1 MKDTGNIL
9 VSLKLIFEK
18 LAVFIPSIHSFPPK
32 VELVIEPDAVY
43 IIFLSNQLEEVK
55 LLRQSL
61 NVIQITGASA
71 QFVANLQIKLDNEI
85 SQIEVMLI
93 EETKKASKSK

>member
-1 MKDTGNIL
+1 MN
-9 VSLKLIFEK
+9 
-18 LAVFIPSIHSFPPK
+18 VFSI
-32 VELVIEPDAVY
+32 ENL
-43 IIFLSNQLEEVK
+43 QLEEIK
-55 LLRQSL
+55 LIRQSL
-61 NVIQITGASA
+61 NIIQITGASA